1 MAVQIPTVT
10 SPRVAGCHCSL
21 ALWEKWEEAG
31 KLREGERGLPAER
44 LQARTVINEGHPQN
58 SGGQAEFRTL
68 STYTTGADTI
78 FLTSPHS
85 SLNVVLHFIQP
96 VTDATREPLPLTSRL
111 TGSHCTGTLSGFGE
125 WKRPLWFGPLLVA
138 FVREGLCCL
147 WRQRGLSATHGCTGR
162 AQECEEL
169 SKVFLQKQSPK
180 SQAYTPPPHIS
191 CFGPHH
197 KKYKRYFLR
206 CVDFYVRFSE
216 KTQGLTLEVTSQRI
230 GHSALA
236 LKGMSLPPIP

>member
-78 FLTSPHS
+78 CLTSPHS

-180 SQAYTPPPHIS
+180 SQAYTPPPIYPALVHTTKS
-191 CFGPHH
+191 TKGTFSDVLTFMSD
-197 KKYKRYFLR
+197 FLR
-206 CVDFYVRFSE
+206 R
-216 KTQGLTLEVTSQRI
+216 R
-230 GHSALA
+230 
-236 LKGMSLPPIP
+236 KG